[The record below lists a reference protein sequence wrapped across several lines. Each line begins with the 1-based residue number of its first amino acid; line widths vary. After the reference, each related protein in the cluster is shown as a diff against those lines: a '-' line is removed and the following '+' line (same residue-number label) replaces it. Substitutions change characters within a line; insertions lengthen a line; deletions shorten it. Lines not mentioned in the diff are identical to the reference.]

1 MATQIYNN
9 SKELSYSSSSYGYT
23 YTFTLKITRDVQNIS
38 GLYTPTTATCSLKSP
53 QSRWDT
59 SSSYGQLSVTL
70 YWLKEDGTYDSKAV
84 SGEKIY
90 TSAYNTTY
98 SVSVSQDVPHLSDGT
113 SKVYAIG
120 NWYSSASNGYRPA
133 STSLTSSTITLPT
146 IPIYSGFTTH
156 DVKNATQTEITI
168 SWSADVEVDLVQY
181 CLNNGTWQT
190 PTETTDNSYTITN
203 LLRGTIYSIKTRI
216 RNASTGLYT
225 ISDKLIGI
233 TKKNIVKVNDNG
245 IWKNAKPFIDEQYT
259 IPYIKIDGEWD

>member
-1 MATQIYNN
+1 MATQIYSN

-23 YTFTLKITRDVQNIS
+23 YTFALNITRDEQNIS
-38 GLYTPTTATCSLKSP
+38 GLYTPTTATCSLTSP
-53 QSRWDT
+53 QARWST
-59 SSSYGQLSVTL
+59 TNSYGQLSVTL
-70 YWLKEDGTYDSKAV
+70 YWLKEDGTYASKSV

-133 STSLTSSTITLPT
+133 STSLTSSTISLPT
-146 IPIYSGFTTH
+146 IPIYSVFATH
-156 DVKNATQTEITI
+156 DVENATQTEITI
-168 SWSADVEVDLVQY
+168 SWSANASVDLVEY
-181 CLNNGTWQT
+181 SLNNGTWQT
-190 PTETTDNSYTITN
+190 PSETTDNGYTITN

-216 RNASTGLYT
+216 RNASSGLYT
-225 ISDKLIGI
+225 ISDRLIGI

-245 IWKNAKPFIDEQYT
+245 TWKTATPFVDEQHT
-259 IPYIKIDGEWD
+259 IPYIKINNEWV

>member
-1 MATQIYNN
+1 MATQIYSN

-23 YTFTLKITRDVQNIS
+23 YTFALKMTRDVQNIS
-38 GLYTPTTATCSLKSP
+38 GNYTPVTATCSLTSP
-53 QSRWDT
+53 QSRWGT

-70 YWLKEDGTYDSKAV
+70 YWLNADGTYSSKSA

-98 SVSVSQDVPHLSDGT
+98 SVSVSQNVPHLSDGT

-133 STSLTSSTITLPT
+133 STSLTSSTISLPT
-146 IPIYSGFTTH
+146 IPIYSGFTIH
-156 DVKNATQTEITI
+156 DVKNTTQTEITI
-168 SWSADVEVDLVQY
+168 SWSADVEVDLVEY
-181 CLNNGTWQT
+181 SLNNGLWLT

-216 RNASTGLYT
+216 RNASSGLYT
-225 ISDKLIGI
+225 ISDRLIGI

-245 IWKNAKPFIDEQYT
+245 TWKTATPFVDEQHT